1 VVSGRLAIVG
11 LGPGSAD
18 LLTPA
23 AVTELAD
30 AELLVGYRG
39 YLEQIPPAMSTA
51 SRQPYL
57 LGQERQRARHAA
69 QAAVDGRRAVLVS
82 SGDPGIYGMAAMA
95 LDELLAVA
103 GEGPLPEVVVVPG
116 VTAATAAAA
125 LVGAPLNVDFAC
137 VSLSDALVP
146 WSEIEARLR
155 ALAATDIALVFYN
168 PASRSRRAPWVS
180 AVRIVQECRA
190 PATPAAAVRRAFRS
204 DQTVELADV
213 GQLHELSVDMETV
226 VIVGCSRTRRAGS
239 WLLTLRDQPPR

>member
-1 VVSGRLAIVG
+1 MSGRLAIVG
-11 LGPGSAD
+11 LGPGSLD

-23 AVTELAD
+23 AAAELAE
-30 AELLVGYRG
+30 AELLVGYQG
-39 YLEQIPPAMSTA
+39 YLDQIPARLSSA
-51 SRQPYL
+51 ARHPYL
-57 LGQERQRARHAA
+57 LGEERQRARRAA
-69 QAAVDGRRAVLVS
+69 QAAVQGQRTVLVS
-82 SGDPGIYGMAAMA
+82 SGDPGVYGMAALA

-116 VTAATAAAA
+116 VTAASAAAA

-146 WSEIEARLR
+146 WSEIEARVR

-168 PASRSRRAPWVS
+168 PASRTRRAPWVS

-190 PATPAAAVRRAFRS
+190 PATPAAAVRRAFRLG
-204 DQTVELADV
+204 QTVELAEV

-226 VIVGCSRTRRAGS
+226 VIVGCSQTRRTGS
-239 WLLTLRDQPPR
+239 WLLTLRDTSPR